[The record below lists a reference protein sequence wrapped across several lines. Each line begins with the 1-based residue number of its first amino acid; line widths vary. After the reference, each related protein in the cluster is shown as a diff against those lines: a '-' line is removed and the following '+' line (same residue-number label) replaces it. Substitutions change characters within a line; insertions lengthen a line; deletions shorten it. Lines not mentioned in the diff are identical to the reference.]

1 MILDHDKSGRP
12 VQWSAEEQ
20 LRRQRKALREG
31 ILACILIL
39 LGWIILLTLVAPRL
53 KGQEL
58 ALAGNM
64 GVLSPAESLP
74 SIPAPKVAP
83 TPIAIRN
90 PTTLGRFWDT
100 PNRASAVAMLSLA
113 GADMAQTCRF
123 LSRGCHEDYLTQS
136 CAGNVALT
144 AAFEVGA
151 IAGAW
156 TLHRR
161 GHHKLERVPMLF
173 MAGQSARAIAY
184 SREKGG
190 W

>member
-1 MILDHDKSGRP
+1 MLDHDKSGRP
-12 VQWSAEEQ
+12 IEWTASEQ

-39 LGWIILLTLVAPRL
+39 LAWIILLTLVAPRL

-64 GVLSPAESLP
+64 SVLSPAESLP
-74 SIPAPKVAP
+74 STPAPKIAP

-90 PTTLGRFWDT
+90 PTTLGRFWDR
-100 PNRASAVAMLSLA
+100 PNKASAVVMVSLA
-113 GADMAQTCRF
+113 AADMAQTCRN
-123 LSRGCHEDYLTQS
+123 LGRRGHEDFLPTQS
-136 CAGNVALT
+136 CVGAVAIT
-144 AAFEVGA
+144 SAFEMGA

-156 TLHRR
+156 ALHRR

-184 SREKGG
+184 SKSKGG